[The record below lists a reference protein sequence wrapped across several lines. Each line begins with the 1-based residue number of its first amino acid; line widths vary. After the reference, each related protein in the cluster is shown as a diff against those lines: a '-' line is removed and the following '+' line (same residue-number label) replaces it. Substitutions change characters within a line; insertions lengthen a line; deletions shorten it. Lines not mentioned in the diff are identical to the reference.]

1 MAQGYHEST
10 MQTDEVVCYRYW
22 SERRRYLSISSP
34 TQLTTANSYM
44 IFTLRS
50 NFQIEDVTPLPHNGC
65 RARKR
70 RRV

>member
-1 MAQGYHEST
+1 

-50 NFQIEDVTPLPHNGC
+50 NFQIEDVTVLVRLDSNTQS
-65 RARKR
+65 
-70 RRV
+70 